1 MAQNTSP
8 IYIGVP
14 SFGMGTSITAAN
26 TAMDGTGTV
35 VTVFTAGANGSY
47 VRRLR
52 VKAQGTNQANVMRVF
67 VNNGS
72 TNATAANNALFGE
85 LALVGSTASNSALV
99 GPDAEYL
106 MNLVLPAGYVINV
119 CMGVT
124 SAAGWIVSAEG
135 GNY

>member
-8 IYIGVP
+8 IFIGVP
-14 SFGMGTSITAAN
+14 NFGIGTNVTAAN

-35 VTVFTAGANGSY
+35 VSVFTAGANGGF

-52 VKAQGTNQANVMRVF
+52 VKALGTNVATVLRIF

-72 TNATAANNALFGE
+72 TNSSATNNVLIGE
-85 LALVGSTASNSALV
+85 LALSASTASNSAGV
-99 GPDAEYL
+99 APDYEYP
-106 MNLVLPAGYVINV
+106 MNLVLPASYVVNV
-119 CMGVT
+119 CIGTAV
-124 SAAGWIVSAEG
+124 SAGWIVSAEG